1 MSEKN
6 EKKTETNLQDYLAWR
21 GDLTFEH
28 DPFNEVDNL
37 LLCLISYIDFRGIPL
52 LRSRQEEDALTLD
65 VVCSLLSSK
74 DEQRGLSQLDYIPVL
89 RQAAATKRF
98 ADVKM
103 FGFES
108 VRDESEEMQFDA
120 VSFLL
125 PDHSIFVTFMGTD
138 RSLVGWKEDFNM
150 SFLSSVPAQRR
161 AEAYALE
168 MANVTPDRAL
178 RIGGHSKGG
187 NLAVWAA
194 VHLPEEV
201 QGRLLAAYN
210 NDGPG
215 FSVDLL
221 SMEGHRRIADRIH
234 TYVPESSIVGVL
246 LEHAEDYEIID
257 SSYHAVMQHEPMSW
271 VIVGNRF
278 VRQED
283 RTSIGKMS
291 DNALRDWIAAMSPE
305 ERKTFTDAIFDVISR
320 GGTRHTLEEIH
331 FGNLSGG
338 AALLRTFAGA
348 DEETR
353 RFIKDKLKLL
363 AAEVG
368 EELKKSAEDGL
379 TAAKKGLLSILPDWI
394 K

>member
-6 EKKTETNLQDYLAWR
+6 ENKQETHLQDYLAWR
-21 GDLTFEH
+21 GDLTFAQ

-37 LLCLISYIDFRGIPL
+37 LLCLIAYIDFSRIPL
-52 LRSRQEEDALTLD
+52 LRTKRETDALTLE
-65 VVCSLLSSK
+65 VVCAQLTEK
-74 DEQRGLSQLDYIPVL
+74 DEQRGLSQLDYIPVM
-89 RQAAATKRF
+89 RQAAATARF
-98 ADVKM
+98 SAVKM

-108 VRDESEEMQFDA
+108 VRDEAEEMQFDA

-161 AEAYALE
+161 AETYALE
-168 MANVTPDRAL
+168 MAQACPDRDV

-194 VHLPEEV
+194 AHLPEEV
-201 QGRLLAAYN
+201 QDRLLAAYN

-221 SMEGHRRIADRIH
+221 NTEGHRRIAERVH
-234 TYVPESSIVGVL
+234 TFVPESSIVGVL

-257 SSYHAVMQHEPMSW
+257 SSYHAIMQHEPLSW
-271 VIVGNRF
+271 TVVGNRF
-278 VRQED
+278 IRMQE
-283 RTSIGKMS
+283 RTSIGKLS
-291 DNALRDWIAAMSPE
+291 DDAMRDWLASMTAE
-305 ERKTFTDAIFDVISR
+305 ERKTFADALFDVLSR
-320 GGTRHTLEEIH
+320 GGTRHTLEEAH
-331 FGNLSGG
+331 LSGLTGG
-338 AALLRTFAGA
+338 AALLRAFAGA
-348 DEETR
+348 DEESR
-353 RFIKDKLKLL
+353 RVIKEKLKRL

-368 EELKKSAEDGL
+368 EELKKSAEDGMA
-379 TAAKKGLLSILPDWI
+379 AAKNGLLSMLPDWI

>member
-1 MSEKN
+1 MSEKS
-6 EKKTETNLQDYLAWR
+6 EKNHGTNLQDYLAWR
-21 GDLTFEH
+21 GDLTFTQ

-37 LLCLISYIDFRGIPL
+37 LLCLISYIDFSRIPL
-52 LRSRQEEDALTLD
+52 LRSRREEDAL
-65 VVCSLLSSK
+65 SLEVICTQLTRE
-74 DEQRGLSQLDYIPVL
+74 DEQRGLSQLDYIPVM
-89 RQAAATKRF
+89 RQAAATERF
-98 ADVKM
+98 SSVKM

-108 VRDESEEMQFDA
+108 IRDESEEMQFDA

-161 AEAYALE
+161 AEVYALE
-168 MANVTPDRAL
+168 MAKTCPNRHL

-201 QGRLLAAYN
+201 QSRLLAAYN

-221 SMEGHRRIADRIH
+221 ELEGHRRIADRIH
-234 TYVPESSIVGVL
+234 TIIPESSIVGVL

-271 VIVGNRF
+271 VVVGNHF
-278 VRQED
+278 VRQEN
-283 RTSIGKMS
+283 RSSIGKMS
-291 DNALRDWIAAMSPE
+291 DSALHDWIAAMSPE

-331 FGNLSGG
+331 FGGLTGG
-338 AALLRTFAGA
+338 AALLRAFVSA
-348 DEETR
+348 DEEKR
-353 RFIKDKLKLL
+353 RFIKEKLKQL

-368 EELKKSAEDGL
+368 EEMKKSAEDGL

>member
-6 EKKTETNLQDYLAWR
+6 EKTPKTNLQDYLNWR
-21 GDLTFEH
+21 GDLTFEQ

-37 LLCLISYIDFRGIPL
+37 LLCLISYINFSRIPL
-52 LRSRQEEDALTLD
+52 LCSKREEDGLTLE
-65 VVCSLLSSK
+65 VVCTLLTEG

-89 RQAAATKRF
+89 RQAAATNRF
-98 ADVKM
+98 ATVKM

-108 VRDESEEMQFDA
+108 VRDEAEEMQFDA

-125 PDHSIFVTFMGTD
+125 PDNSLFVTFMGTD

-161 AEAYALE
+161 AETYAKE
-168 MANVTPDRAL
+168 MAAACPDRML

-194 VHLPEEV
+194 SHLPEAM
-201 QGRLLAAYN
+201 QRRLLAAYN

-221 SMEGHRRIADRIH
+221 NTDSHRRIADRVH
-234 TYVPESSIVGVL
+234 TFVPESSLVGVL

-257 SSYHAVMQHEPMSW
+257 SSYHAIMQHEPLSW
-271 VIVGNRF
+271 VIMGNRF
-278 VRQED
+278 IRVEK

-291 DNALRDWIAAMSPE
+291 DGAVRDWLATMSPE
-305 ERKTFTDAIFDVISR
+305 ERKTFTDALFDVISR

-331 FGNLSGG
+331 FGGLTGG
-338 AALLRTFAGA
+338 AALLRAFASA
-348 DEETR
+348 DEEKR
-353 RFIKDKLKLL
+353 RLITDKLKGL
-363 AAEVG
+363 AAEVA
-368 EELKKSAEDGL
+368 EELKKSAEDGM
-379 TAAKKGLLSILPDWI
+379 TAAKKGLLSILPDWL